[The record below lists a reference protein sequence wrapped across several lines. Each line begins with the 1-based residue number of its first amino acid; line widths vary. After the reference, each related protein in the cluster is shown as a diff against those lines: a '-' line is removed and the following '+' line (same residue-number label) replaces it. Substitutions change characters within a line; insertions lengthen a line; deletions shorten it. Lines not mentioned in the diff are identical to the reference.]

1 MPGLTTRMTTQISI
15 YKPSFT
21 VIHKQ
26 NILLLFFL
34 NIHVIFEQ
42 QKSKA
47 YIISSCT
54 GCLLIGCLIKLII
67 GSEYHWAVLHLQQVG
82 RTSQLNLFC
91 KVGATRHRSLWLEL
105 SDTSYHGLPLSFFF
119 SPRWSGVISRCTW
132 KTARCCCCSINLQPP
147 KKQQEEL
154 PPKKWYFPMFF
165 RYLYIQLFVFVTH
178 LLDESF
184 QRSTPWIIPP
194 SPSIPYTNL
203 SRSSQLFTSADGRT
217 EGDQIRS
224 HLSHEKKI
232 FKTNF
237 SMRHPEWFRFPGS
250 LLIVYEIKA
259 HIPYHNLH
267 NCSP

>member
-119 SPRWSGVISRCTW
+119 SPRWSGVISRYTW

-154 PPKKWYFPMFF
+154 PPKKWDVPMFF
-165 RYLYIQLFVFVTH
+165 RYTYNITMTLFFVTH
-178 LLDESF
+178 LLRMKVFKDQPLGLSHSNPHEPTAS
-184 QRSTPWIIPP
+184 
-194 SPSIPYTNL
+194 TNL
-203 SRSSQLFTSADGRT
+203 SRSTQLFTSADGRT

-224 HLSHEKKI
+224 HLSHATKNCEK
-232 FKTNF
+232 NF
-237 SMRHPEWFRFPGS
+237 SMRHPEWFS
-250 LLIVYEIKA
+250 MK
-259 HIPYHNLH
+259 
-267 NCSP
+267 